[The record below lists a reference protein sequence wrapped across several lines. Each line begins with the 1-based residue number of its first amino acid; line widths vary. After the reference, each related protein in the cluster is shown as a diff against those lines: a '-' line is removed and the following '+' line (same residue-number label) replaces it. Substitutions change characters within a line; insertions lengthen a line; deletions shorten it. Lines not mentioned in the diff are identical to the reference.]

1 MTVAATKT
9 GGLDA
14 SRVDVR
20 IDGTLIVDGVD
31 CTVAPGTFSALIG
44 PNGAGKSTLLRVI
57 AAVDKP
63 ANGDIRFDEHD
74 LFDLHRKQRARV
86 VAFVEQDST
95 TDLAL
100 SVRDVVG
107 LGRIPHQG
115 MFADASAE
123 DLRVVEAAL
132 EDANVA
138 SLADRD
144 FTTLSG
150 GERQR
155 VLLARALAQQP
166 RLLVLDEPSNHLDIA
181 AQLAVLGLL
190 RSLTF
195 TGVTVL
201 AALHDLNLAS
211 AYCDHVIVLRK
222 GTVFAAGPTVEIITP
237 QLVREVY
244 GVRATVIE
252 HPQTG
257 RPLVAF
263 GPLAG

>member
-1 MTVAATKT
+1 
-9 GGLDA
+9 
-14 SRVDVR
+14 
-20 IDGTLIVDGVD
+20 
-31 CTVAPGTFSALIG
+31 
-44 PNGAGKSTLLRVI
+44 
-57 AAVDKP
+57 
-63 ANGDIRFDEHD
+63 
-74 LFDLHRKQRARV
+74 
-86 VAFVEQDST
+86 
-95 TDLAL
+95 
-100 SVRDVVG
+100 
-107 LGRIPHQG
+107 
-115 MFADASAE
+115 
-123 DLRVVEAAL
+123 
-132 EDANVA
+132 
-138 SLADRD
+138 
-144 FTTLSG
+144 
-150 GERQR
+150 
-155 VLLARALAQQP
+155 
-166 RLLVLDEPSNHLDIA
+166 DIA